1 MATRS
6 CPDWPELLDRA
17 PDLSFKHYT
26 ADELHLAHDVIV
38 GLGSDVRLS
47 EIEVCA
53 DTERNVF
60 NPAHTDPRL
69 AVALGASYWHSLD
82 DRNPAE

>member
-6 CPDWPELLDRA
+6 CPDWPTLMDRA

-38 GLGSDVRLS
+38 GLGADVRLS

-53 DTERNVF
+53 DTAHNVF
-60 NPAHTDPRL
+60 NPEHTDSRL
-69 AVALGASYWHSLD
+69 AAALRASYWSSLD
-82 DRNPAE
+82 DRDPSG

>member
-6 CPDWPELLDRA
+6 CPDWPELMDRA

-38 GLGSDVRLS
+38 GLGPDVRLS
-47 EIEVCA
+47 DVEVCA
-53 DTERNVF
+53 DTSHNVF
-60 NPAHTDPRL
+60 NPAHTDPR
-69 AVALGASYWHSLD
+69 VATALKASYWSSLD
-82 DRNPAE
+82 DRDPPG